1 MDADKT
7 IKVLLVDDHPL
18 VLDGIRA
25 RLEHERCIQVVGE
38 ANNGE
43 QALSLAAHL
52 QPDVVLMDISMPVMN
67 GLEATRCFHERFPKI
82 RVLILSMH
90 DNQEYITSIMQ
101 SGASGYI
108 LKDVS
113 SQEMV
118 GAIISV
124 HQGNCYYSSGVSQTL
139 LDGYNRHQNEPRI
152 LTRREEAVLKLLAQ
166 GKNTKAIGRH
176 LDISPRTVETH
187 RQNIKRKLD
196 IHTPTGLA
204 KYAIEHG
211 LT

>member
-1 MDADKT
+1 MST
-7 IKVLLVDDHPL
+7 NQPISVLLVDDHPL

-25 RLEHERCIQVVGE
+25 RLEHESCIQVVGE

-52 QPDVVLMDISMPVMN
+52 RPDVVLMDISMPVMG
-67 GLEATRCFHERFPKI
+67 GLEATRQFHDLFPEM

-90 DNQEYITSIMQ
+90 DNQEYIMSVMQ

-113 SQEMV
+113 SQEMI

-124 HQGNCYYSSGVSQTL
+124 HQGNSYYSSGVSQTL
-139 LDGYNRHQNEPRI
+139 LDGYSRHQNEPRL
-152 LTRREEAVLKLLAQ
+152 LTPREEAVLTLLAQ
-166 GKNTKAIGRH
+166 GKNTKAIGRN
-176 LDISPRTVETH
+176 LGISPRTVETH

-204 KYAIEHG
+204 KYAIEHE